1 MKSLAALLRTS
12 GQPMPY
18 EKTRPL
24 ELVEIDLDK
33 PGEGEVLVKT
43 TAAGICH
50 SDLSVRGLVLPHLSA
65 GMKERES
72 SKRLARA

>member
-12 GQPMPY
+12 GQPLPY

-33 PGEGEVLVKT
+33 PGEGEI
-43 TAAGICH
+43 G
-50 SDLSVRGLVLPHLSA
+50 
-65 GMKERES
+65 
-72 SKRLARA
+72 RAQSELQSP

>member
-33 PGEGEVLVKT
+33 PGEGEVLVKI

-50 SDLSVRGLVLPHLSA
+50 SD
-65 GMKERES
+65 
-72 SKRLARA
+72 